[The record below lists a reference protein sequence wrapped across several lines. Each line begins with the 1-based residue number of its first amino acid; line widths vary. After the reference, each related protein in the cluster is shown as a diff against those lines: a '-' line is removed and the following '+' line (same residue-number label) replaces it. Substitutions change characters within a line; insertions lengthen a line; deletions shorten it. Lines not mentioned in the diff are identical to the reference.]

1 MHGHPTEKPPLR
13 GSYIKYV
20 ANHLIFYVFIL
31 HKVLRH
37 IGHSPGV
44 NGVRE
49 IEILLETLYCLATR
63 STHAQN
69 YCNQ

>member
-49 IEILLETLYCLATR
+49 IEGSTTDDFTRDTVLL
-63 STHAQN
+63 SN
-69 YCNQ
+69 